1 MVEKIKWLFE
11 KLHFSSA
18 RTNEGMDWGQAVV
31 VTTDPIQSVAPQVL
45 SSSSSSQEGKLL
57 CDNNENGFELDW
69 TDGWTRCYGI
79 VVAYPQL
86 EQWCSPL
93 YIVSYL
99 FVCPDYSVVER
110 ICPRQMDTRL
120 AKDIKLFVLDQ
131 PSWRNGD
138 QWRRNTRRCS
148 DDDQKRIRR
157 GLSPSL
163 AYGQKCYYYCLSRST
178 DTQFGCG

>member
-1 MVEKIKWLFE
+1 
-11 KLHFSSA
+11 
-18 RTNEGMDWGQAVV
+18 MDWGQAVV

-45 SSSSSSQEGKLL
+45 SSSSSPKKANF
-57 CDNNENGFELDW
+57 CATTTIENGFELDW

-86 EQWCSPL
+86 EQWCSLL

-131 PSWRNGD
+131 ASWRNGD
-138 QWRRNTRRCS
+138 QWRMLRRSRRNSRRCS
-148 DDDQKRIRR
+148 DDQQRIRR

-163 AYGQKCYYYCLSRST
+163 AYGQKYYYYCLSRST